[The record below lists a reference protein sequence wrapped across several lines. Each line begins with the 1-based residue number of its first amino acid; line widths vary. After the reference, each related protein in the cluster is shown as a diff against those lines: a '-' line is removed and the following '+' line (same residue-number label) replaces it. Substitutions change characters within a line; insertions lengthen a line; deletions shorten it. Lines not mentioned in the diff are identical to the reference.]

1 MAVSAA
7 DLEHAIKGID
17 FPASKD
23 ELVKQA
29 SHNNADDT
37 IVAVIKDLPKQK
49 FKSPIEVSK
58 AFGKEKRH

>member
-1 MAVSAA
+1 MAISAA

-29 SHNNADDT
+29 NNNNADNS
-37 IVAVIKDLPKQK
+37 IVQVIQKLPKQK

-58 AFGKEKRH
+58 AFGKEKR

>member
-23 ELVKQA
+23 ELVEQA
-29 SHNNADDT
+29 SNNNADDSV
-37 IVAVIKDLPKQK
+37 VAVIKDLPKQK

-58 AFGKEKRH
+58 AFGKERRH